1 MKKKLIRFSFL
12 WVLFFCVFF
21 LMLAAL
27 HISVAPDAAE
37 GELPDNELYP
47 AISFATKAG
56 FYTEDVSVFLNG
68 AEYCEVY
75 YSTNG
80 VVPESPENKGTIR
93 RYSPEKGIT
102 LRAYD
107 NKIKYYSITARA
119 YYPDGSWGE
128 EICSTYVVGEG
139 ADSRFTTMAVF
150 ITCDP
155 DKLFGY
161 EEGILVLGKTRD
173 DWLAANPGVSPIAIS
188 PAGYNLRGWKSERQV
203 NVEFFDT
210 EGNQLINQSVGV
222 RVSGAYSRAQRL
234 KSLKL
239 FARKDYEEVNFRFD
253 YPFYGDL
260 YTLDG
265 TGRLRLDF
273 KRVLLRSTGNDLGG
287 AQIKDELNQTAAA
300 MAGFAMSQAVRPCS
314 VYLNGDYYG
323 SMWMHDIVS
332 DDFFIENYGE
342 YPGIMGIV
350 SGPEMSKPD
359 TRYEIDS
366 MEEDQFMYDD
376 WNNMYNK
383 YKVADMTDDAVYEEF
398 LQVFDVDDYLFY
410 YAINTYL
417 NNNDWPYN
425 NHKAYRYYAAEGEEY
440 QPGTIFDG
448 RWRFI
453 MHDLDNVRGYN
464 GNLLNNDLLSK
475 YADRRSELFQA
486 LMKRQECVDIFIQ
499 YMIEL
504 MNGAFSYE
512 NYSALIDEMH
522 ESRKAEAALAN
533 ATSSYGRYTTIENI
547 ERVLDNLKD
556 FALNRPKYLVRSELR
571 PAFKTSGK
579 TYTISISAPENA
591 YIMAGHWK
599 IDKEFNGQY
608 IVEYGEEY
616 EIFPHVGYEFT
627 HWIVNGET
635 IVYDRVLSLD
645 FEDTVDNHISVTP
658 VVVRKTEDLHLTVYE
673 YSASGSQDYITL
685 YNPYA
690 TPLSTGGY
698 QLSDSENK
706 LGAYTLPNKVVQPGE
721 TVTIYCKDY
730 VGKEALHQMGASF
743 NLRTGETLYLSY
755 EYEILEEISI
765 IDLHSGYICRRSLI
779 DNKFYEKKPD

>member
-1 MKKKLIRFSFL
+1 MSLSI
-12 WVLFFCVFF
+12 
-21 LMLAAL
+21 
-27 HISVAPDAAE
+27 
-37 GELPDNELYP
+37 
-47 AISFATKAG
+47 
-56 FYTEDVSVFLNG
+56 VFLRPLG
-68 AEYCEVY
+68 
-75 YSTNG
+75 
-80 VVPESPENKGTIR
+80 
-93 RYSPEKGIT
+93 
-102 LRAYD
+102 LR
-107 NKIKYYSITARA
+107 
-119 YYPDGSWGE
+119 
-128 EICSTYVVGEG
+128 
-139 ADSRFTTMAVF
+139 
-150 ITCDP
+150 
-155 DKLFGY
+155 L
-161 EEGILVLGKTRD
+161 
-173 DWLAANPGVSPIAIS
+173 NPGVSPIAIS
-188 PAGYNLRGWKSERQV
+188 PSGFNLRGWKSERQV

-210 EGNQLINQSVGV
+210 EGNQLINQNVGV

-398 LQVFDVDDYLFY
+398 LTVFDVDDYLFY

-453 MHDLDNVRGYN
+453 MHDVDNVRGYN

-486 LMKRQECVDIFIQ
+486 LMKRQECVDTFIQ

-512 NYSALIDEMH
+512 NYSALIDELH

-547 ERVLDNLKD
+547 EKVLANLKD

-599 IDKEFNGQY
+599 IDKEFTGTY
-608 IVEYGEEY
+608 IVEYGEDY
-616 EIFPHVGYEFT
+616 EIFPHVGYEFS
-627 HWIVNGET
+627 HWIVGGET

-645 FEDTVDNHISVTP
+645 FEDTVDNHITVTP

-685 YNPYA
+685 YNPYD

-698 QLSDSENK
+698 QLSDSANK

-730 VGKEALHQMGASF
+730 VGEEALHQMGASF

-765 IDLHSGYICRRSLI
+765 IDLHNGYVCRRSLI

>member
-1 MKKKLIRFSFL
+1 MKNKVIRFSLL
-12 WVLFFCVFF
+12 WVLFFGVFF
-21 LMLAAL
+21 LMLASL
-27 HISVAPDAAE
+27 HITGVTDEWGEDAPDS
-37 GELPDNELYP
+37 DKYP
-47 AISFATKAG
+47 SISFATEPG
-56 FYTEDVSVFLNG
+56 FYTDDIVVFFNN
-68 AEYCEVY
+68 AENCEIY

-80 VVPESPENKGTIR
+80 TEPTSPEMKGSIR
-93 RYSPEKGIT
+93 LYSKEKGIR
-102 LRAYD
+102 LKAID
-107 NKIKYYSITARA
+107 GQIKYSSITARA

-128 EICSTYVVGEG
+128 PICSTYVVGEG

-161 EEGILVLGKTRD
+161 ENGILVLGKTRD

-188 PAGYNLRGWKSERQV
+188 PSGFNLRGWKSERQV

-210 EGNQLINQSVGV
+210 EGNQLINQNVGV

-486 LMKRQECVDIFIQ
+486 LMKRQECVDTFIQ

-547 ERVLDNLKD
+547 ERVLANLKD
-556 FALNRPKYLVRSELR
+556 YALNRPKYLVRSELR

-599 IDKEFNGQY
+599 IDKEFNGTY
-608 IVEYGEEY
+608 IVEYGEDY
-616 EIFPHVGYEFT
+616 EIFPHVGYEFS
-627 HWIVNGET
+627 HWIVGGET

-645 FEDTVDNHISVTP
+645 FEDTVDNHITVTP

-685 YNPYA
+685 YNPYD

-706 LGAYTLPNKVVQPGE
+706 LGAYTLPNKIVQPGE
-721 TVTIYCKDY
+721 TVTVYCKDY
-730 VGKEALHQMGASF
+730 VGKEALHQMGTSF
-743 NLRTGETLYLSY
+743 SLRTGETLYLSY
-755 EYEILEEISI
+755 EYEILEEIPV
-765 IDLHSGYICRRSLI
+765 IDLHAGYVCRRSLI
-779 DNKFYEKKPD
+779 DSKFYETKKD

>member
-366 MEEDQFMYDD
+366 MEEDQIMYDD

-398 LQVFDVDDYLFY
+398 LTVFDVDDYLFY

-440 QPGTIFDG
+440 QPGTVFDG

-475 YADRRSELFQA
+475 TADRRSELFQA

-556 FALNRPKYLVRSELR
+556 YALNRPKYLVRNELR

-616 EIFPHVGYEFT
+616 EIFPHVGYEFS

-645 FEDTVDNHISVTP
+645 FEDTVDNHITVMP

-673 YSASGSQDYITL
+673 YSSSGSQDYITL

-721 TVTIYCKDY
+721 TVTVYCKDY
-730 VGKEALHQMGASF
+730 VGKEALHQMGTSF

-755 EYEILEEISI
+755 EYVILEEISI
-765 IDLHSGYICRRSLI
+765 IDLHGGYVCRRSLI